1 MPPPPRPPLLLL
13 HGFLGRGADWD
24 AVRVHLPSGR
34 IADAPDL
41 AGHGAAVGLG
51 DDAYS
56 MDGAASRLLAR
67 LDGPA
72 DVVGYSMGG
81 RLALHLAVTRP
92 EAVRRL
98 VLVSASPGLRAE
110 AERGERRALDA
121 ARAAD
126 LAADPAGFLDR
137 WYRMPLF
144 DLPDALRQR
153 LTADRL
159 AHVDPAEAGRSLA
172 GMGTGAQPSHWDA
185 LRSLTV
191 PTWAVVGERDA
202 KFVALAHAMAEAG
215 RVEVVVVPGAAHG
228 LLAERPVA
236 LAAVLRQV
244 LGEGGP
250 EGSG

>member
-1 MPPPPRPPLLLL
+1 MSSPLLLL

-24 AVRVHLPSGR
+24 AIRAHVPSR
-34 IADAPDL
+34 WAADAPDL
-41 AGHGAAVGLG
+41 PGHGTAVGLG

-56 MDGAASRLLAR
+56 MDGAAARLLAR

-92 EAVRRL
+92 DAVRRL
-98 VLVSASPGLRAE
+98 VLVSASPGLRTE
-110 AERGERRALDA
+110 AERAARRAVDA

-172 GMGTGAQPSHWDA
+172 GMGTGAQPSHWGA
-185 LRSLTV
+185 LRSLTM

-202 KFVALAHAMAEAG
+202 KFVGLARAMAEAG
-215 RVEVVVVPGAAHG
+215 TVQEVVLPDVAHG
-228 LLAERPVA
+228 LLAERPEA
-236 LAAVLRQV
+236 LAAALRQA
-244 LGEGGP
+244 LGAD
-250 EGSG
+250 GSG